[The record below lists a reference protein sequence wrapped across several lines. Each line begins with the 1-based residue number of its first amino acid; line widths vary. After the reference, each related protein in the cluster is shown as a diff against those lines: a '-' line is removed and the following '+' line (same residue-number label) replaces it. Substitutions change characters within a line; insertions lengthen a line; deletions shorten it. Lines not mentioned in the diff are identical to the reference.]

1 MFTAFCSL
9 LSTGC
14 VRLPLKTPVR
24 QPPELP
30 QSLSAQ
36 LVHSQNEPQFVF
48 AVFDENNRSL
58 AYDIFQVGLESYVP
72 HEGTNKVLTLECH
85 IPRDAK
91 NCPVIVLLPISA
103 GSKYE
108 LERKFIAPYFAE
120 RGFAVILVFRE
131 DMRDVSDKAAIDI
144 LLRQSVLDEKR
155 VLDWIETRSEFD
167 SKRIASLGTSM
178 GAIKNALLVATD
190 SRIKAAVLVLGGQDL
205 ANILAYT
212 KDGAVRAGLS
222 HKPRGISSRVEQ
234 YLREYKM
241 TRQEFEQ
248 GLAGIEWDPKN
259 LAPYVAPEKVLLI
272 LGACDCIVPF
282 RTGLA
287 LRKDMGGPETHVLVS
302 GHYTSFLYITYI
314 RSTALQFFER
324 RFKE

>member
-1 MFTAFCSL
+1 MFTAFCCL

-131 DMRDVSDKAAIDI
+131 DMRNVSDKAAIDI

-178 GAIKNALLVATD
+178 GAIKNALLVAKD
-190 SRIKAAVLVLGGQDL
+190 SRALSGTPKISLRMSRQ
-205 ANILAYT
+205 T
-212 KDGAVRAGLS
+212 KYSSFSAHATA
-222 HKPRGISSRVEQ
+222 SSRFGQVSRSE
-234 YLREYKM
+234 RIWEG
-241 TRQEFEQ
+241 RR
-248 GLAGIEWDPKN
+248 
-259 LAPYVAPEKVLLI
+259 
-272 LGACDCIVPF
+272 
-282 RTGLA
+282 RT
-287 LRKDMGGPETHVLVS
+287 
-302 GHYTSFLYITYI
+302 FL
-314 RSTALQFFER
+314 
-324 RFKE
+324 